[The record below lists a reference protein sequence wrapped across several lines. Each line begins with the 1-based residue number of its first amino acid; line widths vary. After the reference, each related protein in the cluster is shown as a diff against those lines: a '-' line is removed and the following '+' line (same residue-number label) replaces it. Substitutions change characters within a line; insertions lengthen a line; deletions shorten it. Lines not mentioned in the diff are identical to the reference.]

1 MAGVHDPRRARLDVP
16 AGVEPEAAG
25 GRDESGDGVADRHE
39 PGLFRVAGERDG
51 KLTVEEG
58 VVPAAEEVLDLGKHG
73 ARNDSVGD
81 GPVLRR
87 IEHARE
93 VRVGAGEVI
102 GPAAQTRSTEELV
115 ELEDGRLRRLG

>member
-1 MAGVHDPRRARLDVP
+1 MSPGRARLDVP
-16 AGVEPEAAG
+16 GGVEPEAVG

-58 VVPAAEEVLDLGKHG
+58 VVEAAEEVPTSASTVLT
-73 ARNDSVGD
+73 SSEGD

-93 VRVGAGEVI
+93 VRVA
-102 GPAAQTRSTEELV
+102 PARSSVQLARTRSTEEHV
-115 ELEDGRLRRLG
+115 ELENGRLRRLG